1 MDIDQLFLK
10 NLNKTTSSQFSNKWT
25 SLKELTINMLY
36 HSAITSQSETDQIM
50 FYTLLLLAAIIK
62 FFEQI
67 LLKFVIQLNCLM
79 KSIDVAIINIE

>member
-1 MDIDQLFLK
+1 
-10 NLNKTTSSQFSNKWT
+10 
-25 SLKELTINMLY
+25 MLY